1 MTVTTA
7 PVSTTDAAPGTPP
20 GPGTPAK
27 RGRPA
32 VPARSFWLHT
42 ERYALLIAWL
52 AVIVV
57 FSLALPNAFFTLG
70 NLQNVLGSQAVL
82 LILALGL
89 LFPLTAGEFDLS
101 VASTLSMSSM
111 TVAVLN
117 AQFGVPLLPSLA
129 AALVVGLAVGLING
143 VLVVVFK
150 IDSFIVT
157 LGSATVMLGLV
168 QWMSN
173 SSSVTGVDSALVQAT
188 VGFRGLLGMPLQ
200 FFYGLIAAAI
210 ILVILTST
218 PIGRRLLFVG
228 RGRQVAELSGLNVN
242 RLRIGAFVGSG
253 LVASIAGIVY
263 AGSLG
268 GADPS
273 SGQSFLLPA
282 FAACYLGAT
291 AIVPGRFNAVGTF
304 IAVFFLFTG
313 VVGLQMLGAQSFVQ
327 QLFYGGA
334 LIVAVALSQAIRRQS
349 AKAHA

>member
-1 MTVTTA
+1 MTTTTA
-7 PVSTTDAAPGTPP
+7 PVTSTDAAPGTPA
-20 GPGTPAK
+20 GPGKP
-27 RGRPA
+27 GRPA
-32 VPARSFWLHT
+32 MPARNFWLHT

-52 AVIVV
+52 VVIIA
-57 FSLALPNAFFTLG
+57 FSITLPNTFFTVG

-117 AQFGVPLLPSLA
+117 AQMGVPLLPSLA
-129 AALVVGLAVGLING
+129 AALVVGLLVGLLNG
-143 VLVVVFK
+143 ILVVKFK

-173 SSSVTGVDSALVQAT
+173 SSSVTGIDSALVQAT
-188 VGFRGLLGMPLQ
+188 VGFRGILGMPLQ
-200 FFYGLIAAAI
+200 FFYGLIAAAV
-210 ILVILTST
+210 ILIILTST

-242 RLRIGAFVGSG
+242 RLRIGAFVASG

-313 VVGLQMLGAQSFVQ
+313 VVGLQMLGAQSYVQ

-349 AKAHA
+349 AKAHK